1 MVERKGESMGQ
12 PVLAEVTRGGRVESR
27 HHGAIVVVDA
37 KGRRVLALGDVE
49 AAVFPRSAV
58 KALQALPLVESGA
71 ADRAGLDAAELALA
85 CASHSGEPIHA
96 AAAASMLAKVGR
108 DVGCLECGTHWP
120 IGEAPAR
127 QLAREGKTP
136 SALHNNCSGKH
147 AGFVCLSCALGEDPA
162 GYIGIDHRVQREVRL
177 SLEDMTGVAIDPAKA
192 GVDGCSIPTY
202 ALPLDKVAQA
212 FAKLG
217 TGEGLPR
224 TRAQAAERLRKACAR
239 HPQMVAGSGRFD
251 TVAMA
256 ALGERAFVKT
266 GAEGVHCAAFPE
278 LGLGVAIKCWD
289 GAGRAADAIMA
300 GVILR
305 FLTLSGDERSAVEGL
320 ATKKLVNWNGIEVG
334 QVRASQTVTG

>member
-1 MVERKGESMGQ
+1 MLESRSQ

-27 HHGAIVVVDA
+27 HRGAAVVVDA
-37 KGRRVLALGDVE
+37 RGKRALALGDVE
-49 AAVFPRSAV
+49 AATFPRSAV

-71 ADRAGLDAAELALA
+71 ADRFGLDAAELALA
-85 CASHSGEPIHA
+85 CSSHSGEPIHA
-96 AAAASMLAKVGR
+96 AAAASMLAKAGR
-108 DVGCLECGTHWP
+108 DAGCLECGAHWP
-120 IGEAPAR
+120 LGEAPAR

-147 AGFVCLSCALGEDPA
+147 AGFVCLACALGEDPN
-162 GYIGIDHRVQREVRL
+162 GYVGIDHRVQREVRR
-177 SLEDMTGVAIDPAKA
+177 SLEEMTGATIDPTQA

-202 ALPLDKVAQA
+202 ASPLDKVAQA
-212 FAKLG
+212 FAKFG
-217 TGEGLPR
+217 TGEGLSR

-239 HPQMVAGSGRFD
+239 HPQMVAGTGRFD
-251 TVAMA
+251 TVAMG

-278 LGLGVAIKCWD
+278 LGLGVAIKCED

-305 FLTLSGDERSAVEGL
+305 FLPLSDEERAAIEGL
-320 ATKKLVNWNGIEVG
+320 ARKRLTNWNGIEVG
-334 QVRASQTVTG
+334 EMRASAAIIG

>member
-1 MVERKGESMGQ
+1 MGQ

-27 HHGAIVVVDA
+27 HRGALVVADA
-37 KGRRVLALGDVE
+37 KGKRVLALGDVE
-49 AAVFPRSAV
+49 APIFPRSAV

-71 ADRAGLDAAELALA
+71 ADRAGFDAAELALA

-108 DVGCLECGTHWP
+108 EAGCLECGAHWP
-120 IGEAPAR
+120 LGEAPAR

-147 AGFVCLSCALGEDPA
+147 AGFVCLACGLGEDPA
-162 GYIGIDHRVQREVRL
+162 GYVGVDHRVQREVRRA
-177 SLEDMTGVAIDPAKA
+177 LEETTGVALDPAQA
-192 GVDGCSIPTY
+192 GIDGCSIPTY
-202 ALPLDKVAQA
+202 AIPLDRLATA

-217 TGEGLPR
+217 TGEGVSR

-239 HPQMVAGSGRFD
+239 HPQMVAGTGRFD
-251 TVAMA
+251 TVAMS
-256 ALGERAFVKT
+256 ALGERCFVKT

-278 LGLGVAIKCWD
+278 LGLGVAIKCED

-300 GVILR
+300 GAILR
-305 FLTLSGDERSAVEGL
+305 FLTLSGAEAAAIAAL
-320 ATKKLVNWNGIEVG
+320 ARKPLVNWNGVEVG
-334 QVRASQTVTG
+334 EARATAAVMGA

>member
-1 MVERKGESMGQ
+1 MNQ

-27 HHGAIVVVDA
+27 HRGSVVVADA
-37 KGRRVLALGDVE
+37 KGKVALALGE
-49 AAVFPRSAV
+49 TGAAVFPRSAV

-85 CASHSGEPIHA
+85 CASHSGEPVHA
-96 AAAASMLAKVGR
+96 AAAASMLAKVRR
-108 DVGCLECGTHWP
+108 DVGALECGAHWP
-120 IGEAPAR
+120 LGEASAR

-147 AGFVCLSCALGEDPA
+147 AGFVCLACGLGEDPK
-162 GYIGIDHRVQREVRL
+162 GYINADHRVQREVRRM
-177 SLEDMTGVAIDPAKA
+177 LEEMTGVAIDPAQA
-192 GVDGCSIPTY
+192 GIDGCSIPTY
-202 ALPLDKVAQA
+202 ALPLDKLAGA

-217 TGEGLPR
+217 TGEGLSK

-239 HPQMVAGSGRFD
+239 HPQMVAGTGRFD
-251 TVAMA
+251 TVAMS

-266 GAEGVHCAAFPE
+266 GAEGVHCASFPE
-278 LGLGVAIKCWD
+278 LGLGVAIKCED

-305 FLTLSGDERSAVEGL
+305 FLKLSDTERTPIEAL
-320 ATKKLVNWNGIEVG
+320 ARKQLVNWNGITVG
-334 QVRASQTVTG
+334 EARVAQTLREG